1 MGAIARVALTNQ
13 PARDGGWD
21 DTAPTLEFGY
31 TNWRGEQ
38 STRRVWPIRLWYGAT
53 EYHPDKQWFLKA
65 FDTDKQAE
73 RDFALRDIR
82 NLQPDQAAL
91 DVAQGRQTEA
101 ERRADALERERA
113 ADHTAFR
120 SIKYHADNG
129 HQDRPVHV
137 RLRMISQKANE
148 RIDAA
153 LAQQEPDQP
162 AQDGGRLDPYTLAYV
177 EKMVRGQQYRDWPFR
192 HWPEFWP
199 GTCSDDSLV
208 TQFADRTADAIRNL
222 QPDQPAQDG
231 EPSTDQERFE
241 RVWQQL
247 VYSVADFFALEITD
261 AQAQSIA
268 REVLQV
274 ADAGEQSCRKC
285 GYAEETFLRDALC
298 RSCNGDGP
306 KLHEP
311 SCCAGPREEER
322 ERCARQLEATAAR
335 LEQRA
340 ATAPTVALRTG
351 LNADARMCRMN
362 AAAIRRT
369 DGDTV

>member
-1 MGAIARVALTNQ
+1 MTQIKDEQIATLERALRRIDALYTDAQDQGNPYVSWMGAIARVALTNQ

-137 RLRMISQKANE
+137 RLRMISKTANE

-162 AQDGGRLDPYTLAYV
+162 AQEWTAESAQAYI
-177 EKMVRGQQYRDWPFR
+177 GQFDDDQPAQDDYPTG
-192 HWPEFWP
+192 PP
-199 GTCSDDSLV
+199 DSLPAGGHAQRLRP
-208 TQFADRTADAIRNL
+208 TS
-222 QPDQPAQDG
+222 DQPAQDG
-231 EPSTDQERFE
+231 GGWPVEQTTWRAHPSWMLASGLEGQPTLYRSEAPNEWTYMATLPDPGTLMALLIDSGHALGENYRNFQPDQP
-241 RVWQQL
+241 
-247 VYSVADFFALEITD
+247 
-261 AQAQSIA
+261 
-268 REVLQV
+268 
-274 ADAGEQSCRKC
+274 ADAGPEGQS
-285 GYAEETFLRDALC
+285 
-298 RSCNGDGP
+298 
-306 KLHEP
+306 
-311 SCCAGPREEER
+311 
-322 ERCARQLEATAAR
+322 
-335 LEQRA
+335 
-340 ATAPTVALRTG
+340 
-351 LNADARMCRMN
+351 
-362 AAAIRRT
+362 
-369 DGDTV
+369 